1 MSGARQTP
9 WLRHAAMVSHPGCA
23 GVGAGS
29 CGAAGD
35 GDDDEQRER
44 ADWGVMG
51 RMREGFASGD
61 SC

>member
-1 MSGARQTP
+1 
-9 WLRHAAMVSHPGCA
+9 MVSHPGCA